1 VDPIIEE
8 AAKEIGVLCGIGVHD
23 SHTQKKIAAII
34 ENAIAQDKKQ
44 TRERLCALWG
54 EGVS

>member
-1 VDPIIEE
+1 MDSIIEE
-8 AAKEIGVLCGIGVHD
+8 ATKEICSVAEVGAYDGA
-23 SHTQKKIAAII
+23 TQKKIAAII
-34 ENAIAQDKKQ
+34 ENAIAKDKKQ